1 MKRTTIMLPDDLK
14 MQAYNRA
21 RVMGIS
27 LGELIRKSLETIL
40 SQRDEEKPTEDSLFA
55 DNAVYEGKAPK
66 YLSRNHDKYLYRE
79 K

>member
-14 MQAYNRA
+14 MQAHNRA

-27 LGELIRKSLETIL
+27 LGEFVRESLETVL
-40 SQRDEEKPTEDSLFA
+40 SQREDEKPTEDSLFA
-55 DNAVYEGKAPK
+55 DNAVYEGKAPRD
-66 YLSRNHDKYLYRE
+66 LSKNHDRYLYGE